1 MKKFDK
7 ILTHFGDAT
16 YQKYIFWVA
25 RGVQLDNGVNPPPV
39 VVEVSH
45 LVFMLD
51 NVFGYLV

>member
-25 RGVQLDNGVNPPPV
+25 HGVQLDNGVTPPPGGCRGFSFSIHV
-39 VVEVSH
+39 R
-45 LVFMLD
+45 
-51 NVFGYLV
+51 